1 LISSI
6 EEEEREKDHQTSGRT
21 YLPRLTASPRMKE
34 DMMIVKIIVSGIDM
48 VRNTGPLFAIVQNC
62 M

>member
-34 DMMIVKIIVSGIDM
+34 EIVKIIVSGIDM

>member
-1 LISSI
+1 
-6 EEEEREKDHQTSGRT
+6 
-21 YLPRLTASPRMKE
+21 MKE